1 VSRRKAQGRS
11 GCSGL
16 LLFLK
21 GKKSAA
27 RLDQTSQ
34 GALVPLSVRLFFRT
48 LPVSFKENLA
58 VGSGNL

>member
-1 VSRRKAQGRS
+1 
-11 GCSGL
+11 